1 MRRQHFALAARQRD
15 KALRPL
21 SSGRSD
27 SALKRA
33 ENPQKQGFAAHAPQ
47 SRRMGRKRPRRLHRR
62 IKRSV
67 DSPGTLALATFAS
80 FRRPLRRR
88 AFAYRAEHSGERA
101 DRPAE
106 LRRQLVPRLLAQS
119 RRLAPGLRPGPGGPA
134 AGRRGR
140 AAPGRGRRSAGR
152 RRAGLRMGRALCRR
166 RLGLRLAA
174 LVRRPPLGDLL
185 ERTMCRPTRQR
196 FRGRLLRLGE
206 MSEDDAQP
214 LHRDS
219 APSSRADEGRRKTGV
234 LRDALRRLAMTTWP
248 PRLTAARTASSGDKK
263 RKIASNAPF
272 EGEYARIRS
281 NVVVRCQGSILGLIC
296 TLKNGPIPLAASKPS
311 CTIRPA

>member
-1 MRRQHFALAARQRD
+1 MATISLDFSPTLTCPSTMRWRAA
-15 KALRPL
+15 KGEKRPL

-248 PRLTAARTASSGDKK
+248 PRLTAARTTLVAATRSARSPPTPRSKGSMLVSGRTLSFAAKV
-263 RKIASNAPF
+263 PF
-272 EGEYARIRS
+272 T
-281 NVVVRCQGSILGLIC
+281 V
-296 TLKNGPIPLAASKPS
+296 
-311 CTIRPA
+311 